1 MLIAIKDTIPASVIP
16 SNLPSHAPEI
26 ISVRLNLH
34 KTIILSCV
42 YLPPGPSE
50 SCMNDTISNLTQ
62 VIESNTSAD
71 SIFIGDFNLPDI
83 QWDTLSSISSISC
96 AFCDFIF
103 DNSLSQLID
112 QPTHIQGNILD
123 LVLSNSNDCVT
134 NLAVAPNKWLTTDHF
149 EVTFQLSQQIHLTPT
164 TVTIPKYVFDF
175 PKANYDGILSYLSDF
190 NYIPCI
196 QSQNVESIWLT
207 IKNSILTAMN
217 LFIPK
222 VRLRRHQFPCWYT
235 PELRHLSKCLH
246 TSKKRFSKHP
256 TPQLQQKINDL
267 ELQYRNKI
275 LQAKSNY
282 ETNLVRSFAGSHNGR
297 IYDYIRSLSKKS
309 IIPTMVSLNNCNAT
323 SDAGKAQ
330 VFNTFFHSVFTD
342 SSFSLPN
349 PATLPIPP
357 SCICT
362 LTFSDTEVFDAL
374 SSLDPSGCDD
384 IGPKLIKHCA
394 SALYIPL
401 HQLFSLSLSKH
412 LIPNEWKCHSIIP
425 IFKSGDKSQVKNYR
439 PISLLCI
446 VSKVLEHLI
455 YSKVSKFI
463 IDNNILC
470 HHQFGF
476 RQHHSTTQQLLI
488 FLSNI
493 NDALDNNCSKCD
505 VIYLDFK
512 KAFDSVPHQ
521 ELLLKLWK
529 IGIVGSL
536 WRWFREYLCNRYQHV
551 CINNSK
557 SRAVARE
564 FS

>member
-164 TVTIPKYVFDF
+164 TIPKYVFDF

-222 VRLRRHQFPCWYT
+222 VRLQRH
-235 PELRHLSKCLH
+235 
-246 TSKKRFSKHP
+246 
-256 TPQLQQKINDL
+256 
-267 ELQYRNKI
+267 
-275 LQAKSNY
+275 
-282 ETNLVRSFAGSHNGR
+282 
-297 IYDYIRSLSKKS
+297 
-309 IIPTMVSLNNCNAT
+309 
-323 SDAGKAQ
+323 
-330 VFNTFFHSVFTD
+330 
-342 SSFSLPN
+342 
-349 PATLPIPP
+349 
-357 SCICT
+357 
-362 LTFSDTEVFDAL
+362 
-374 SSLDPSGCDD
+374 
-384 IGPKLIKHCA
+384 
-394 SALYIPL
+394 
-401 HQLFSLSLSKH
+401 
-412 LIPNEWKCHSIIP
+412 
-425 IFKSGDKSQVKNYR
+425 
-439 PISLLCI
+439 
-446 VSKVLEHLI
+446 
-455 YSKVSKFI
+455 
-463 IDNNILC
+463 
-470 HHQFGF
+470 
-476 RQHHSTTQQLLI
+476 
-488 FLSNI
+488 
-493 NDALDNNCSKCD
+493 
-505 VIYLDFK
+505 
-512 KAFDSVPHQ
+512 
-521 ELLLKLWK
+521 
-529 IGIVGSL
+529 
-536 WRWFREYLCNRYQHV
+536 
-551 CINNSK
+551 
-557 SRAVARE
+557 
-564 FS
+564 